1 MRKDERLEW
10 VPLTIEI
17 DGHQIIDDETFDQKD
32 FLARVAASPKAP
44 ISSCPSPGR
53 YQEAYQTQADRVY
66 VVTLSSKLSGS
77 YNSAELGRKMYLEQ
91 NGEKNIFVIDSESA
105 SAGQIQIVLKL
116 MDLEKEGLSFEEVVD
131 AIKKFRDEMYT
142 LFVLDNLDTFIKSG
156 RIAGAKA
163 LLVTT
168 LNIKPIMGE
177 EKGSIVKR
185 GQSIG
190 TKKALRKMA
199 EMMIEKMMTRK
210 EAYRLVITHCNA
222 YQRAV
227 MVRDIIMEKCTFIET
242 LIMDTTGISSMYAN
256 DGGVIVTV

>member
-1 MRKDERLEW
+1 
-10 VPLTIEI
+10 
-17 DGHQIIDDETFDQKD
+17 
-32 FLARVAASPKAP
+32 
-44 ISSCPSPGR
+44 
-53 YQEAYQTQADRVY
+53 
-66 VVTLSSKLSGS
+66 
-77 YNSAELGRKMYLEQ
+77 MYLEQ
-91 NGEKNIFVIDSESA
+91 NGKKDICVIDSESA

-116 MDLEKEGLSFEEVVD
+116 LDLEKEGLPFDEVV
-131 AIKKFRDEMYT
+131 AKILKFRDEMET
-142 LFVLDNLDTFIKSG
+142 IFVLDNLDTFIKSG

-163 LLVTT
+163 LIVST
-168 LNIKPIMGE
+168 LNIKPVMGAK
-177 EKGSIVKR
+177 KGSIIQR

-199 EMMIEKMMTRK
+199 DLIIAKMMTRQ

-227 MVRDIIMEKCTFIET
+227 MVRDLILEKCTFIET